1 MLQAKRFYL
10 DQLKYGPKAHRT
22 IMNNMASKFEA
33 STAQIRDELL
43 KDGLIEPDHI
53 KNITLKDRRNWSYK
67 LTGKKVGQDMQETQ
81 YWSDGMVKSTNNVFN
96 WRSKES
102 TLMSKQDI
110 ANARNAGRP
119 HNYNPYPV
127 SAYTRA

>member
-1 MLQAKRFYL
+1 
-10 DQLKYGPKAHRT
+10 
-22 IMNNMASKFEA
+22 MNNMANKFEV

-53 KNITLKDRRNWSYK
+53 KNKILKDRRNWSYK
-67 LTGKKVGQDMQETQ
+67 LTSKKLVEETQDTQ
-81 YWSDGMVKSTNNVFN
+81 YWSDGMVKSTGNAFD

-102 TLMSKQDI
+102 TLMSRQDI

>member
-10 DQLKYGPKAHRT
+10 DQLKHGTKSHRT
-22 IMNNMASKFEA
+22 IMNNMANKFEV

-43 KDGLIEPDHI
+43 KDMLIEPDHI
-53 KNITLKDRRNWSYK
+53 KNKTLKDRRNWSYK
-67 LTGKKVGQDMQETQ
+67 LTSKKLVEETQDTQ
-81 YWSDGMVKSTNNVFN
+81 YWSDGMVKSTGNAFN

-102 TLMSKQDI
+102 TLMSRQDI

-119 HNYNPYPV
+119 HNYNPHPV